1 MVDIKTVKF
10 YNVVHTL
17 SSRF

>member
-1 MVDIKTVKF
+1 M

-17 SSRF
+17 STSLPD